1 MKFPEWLST
10 RHKEW
15 IINVLVV
22 LGIGGVSYYAVS
34 DISITTEYHEIGWKE
49 LTTYVYTD
57 LIE

>member
-1 MKFPEWLST
+1 MKFPKWLGT
-10 RHKEW
+10 RHKKW
-15 IINVLVV
+15 IINVLVL

-34 DISITTEYHEIGWKE
+34 DKSVDTEYHKIGWKE